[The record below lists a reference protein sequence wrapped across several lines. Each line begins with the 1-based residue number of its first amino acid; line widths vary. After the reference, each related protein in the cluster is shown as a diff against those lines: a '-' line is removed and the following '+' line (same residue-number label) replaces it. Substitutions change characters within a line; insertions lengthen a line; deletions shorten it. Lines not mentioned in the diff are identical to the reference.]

1 MLIQESQFWRDVVFG
16 TIFIFFIMFLLSTT
30 LSNIELLDPIG
41 EALSD
46 MEITDMVF
54 SSDIRE
60 TPPVDENIIFV
71 NIGMLPR
78 REIGQMMGIIN
89 KYEPKAIGMDAIF
102 RTLKPDT
109 LGDYI
114 LADALANTHNVVM
127 YAKLIDPDDNGVWGG
142 VETSHPLFTQN
153 NIIAHVNLTVEEAG
167 IEQFQFK
174 TCRSFFPNEKVIDPD
189 NGEMSNMPAFAVK
202 LSEMYD
208 AERTQEFLARN
219 KEEELINY
227 RGNIIDF
234 GRSKHGTRY
243 FALDWDQVLNEQFTA
258 DLIKDKIVL
267 FGFLGA
273 TLDDTRSF
281 EDKYFTP
288 LNVKYA
294 GRANPD
300 MYGVVVHANII
311 SMILNNDQIDQMSEF
326 SAWTFAVIICLLNVI
341 LFQIIYRRLPR
352 WYDGI
357 TKLVQLLEAFVFMAI
372 IVFGFHIFSIK
383 LNLTYG
389 IFAIVLAGD
398 SLEVYN
404 GVLKNLFSSERRRQ
418 LFTIKK
424 D

>member
-1 MLIQESQFWRDVVFG
+1 MLIQESQFWRDVVCG

-167 IEQFQFK
+167 IEQFQIK
-174 TCRSFFPNEKVIDPD
+174 TC
-189 NGEMSNMPAFAVK
+189 
-202 LSEMYD
+202 
-208 AERTQEFLARN
+208 
-219 KEEELINY
+219 
-227 RGNIIDF
+227 
-234 GRSKHGTRY
+234 
-243 FALDWDQVLNEQFTA
+243 
-258 DLIKDKIVL
+258 
-267 FGFLGA
+267 
-273 TLDDTRSF
+273 
-281 EDKYFTP
+281 
-288 LNVKYA
+288 
-294 GRANPD
+294 
-300 MYGVVVHANII
+300 
-311 SMILNNDQIDQMSEF
+311 
-326 SAWTFAVIICLLNVI
+326 
-341 LFQIIYRRLPR
+341 
-352 WYDGI
+352 
-357 TKLVQLLEAFVFMAI
+357 
-372 IVFGFHIFSIK
+372 
-383 LNLTYG
+383 
-389 IFAIVLAGD
+389 
-398 SLEVYN
+398 
-404 GVLKNLFSSERRRQ
+404 
-418 LFTIKK
+418 
-424 D
+424 